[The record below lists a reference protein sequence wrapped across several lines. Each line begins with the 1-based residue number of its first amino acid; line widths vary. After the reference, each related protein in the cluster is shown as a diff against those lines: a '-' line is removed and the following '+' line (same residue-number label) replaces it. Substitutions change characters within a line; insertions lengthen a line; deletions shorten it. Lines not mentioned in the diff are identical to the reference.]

1 MFYLPKP
8 VLRAAN
14 VGGGATQVRPAELQ
28 ADAIACESLVN
39 SSDRE
44 QLSVAEDILTA
55 AGEKN
60 HVASH
65 RQPQLV
71 PSVARSWCSWQSAL
85 QLEPTAAAAAKP
97 TSVQPAATP
106 AEAQE
111 RGEAWRGAIEAQ
123 LARARQLA
131 QAQLT
136 KAARSAAVEAQAA
149 AEAEALAARPL
160 VEETALALAVAQVRL
175 ARLPASERGT
185 STLLNEVKAPALY
198 PSSSPSPVLSS

>member
-97 TSVQPAATP
+97 ASVQPAATP

-111 RGEAWRGAIEAQ
+111 RGDASESDRDEARPA
-123 LARARQLA
+123 LARVDRNEQSLADDIGRQRGGRDG
-131 QAQLT
+131 QW
-136 KAARSAAVEAQAA
+136 R
-149 AEAEALAARPL
+149 RG
-160 VEETALALAVAQVRL
+160 RL
-175 ARLPASERGT
+175 APRALRRLRAVDG
-185 STLLNEVKAPALY
+185 LY
-198 PSSSPSPVLSS
+198 L

>member
-8 VLRAAN
+8 VLRAAD

-44 QLSVAEDILTA
+44 QLSVAEDMLAA

-85 QLEPTAAAAAKP
+85 QLEPTTAAAAKP
-97 TSVQPAATP
+97 TAAAATP
-106 AEAQE
+106 AEAQG

-136 KAARSAAVEAQAA
+136 KAARSAAVEARAA
-149 AEAEALAARPL
+149 AEAEALAARPI

-185 STLLNEVKAPALY
+185 STLLNEVKARALY
-198 PSSSPSPVLSS
+198 PSSGQTPVLR